1 MKLGKRNKTQKC
13 VLRGS
18 EFIILPGKVEW
29 RLGRLLGTEEGKMM
43 RSVLF
48 E

>member
-1 MKLGKRNKTQKC
+1 MKLRKKNKTQVC
-13 VLRGS
+13 ILRGIV
-18 EFIILPGKVEW
+18 FIILPGKVEW
-29 RLGRLLGTEEGKMM
+29 RLGRLLEIEEGKMM